1 MRTVLAKAIMFCC
14 PKLSLLLSMHW
25 GKALGQQ
32 PHQQLQQPEMLGCLL
47 LLAPLLQLKKPV
59 CVSHFLFV

>member
-1 MRTVLAKAIMFCC
+1 
-14 PKLSLLLSMHW
+14 MHW

-32 PHQQLQQPEMLGCLL
+32 PHHQLQQPEMLGCLL

-59 CVSHFLFV
+59 YVSHFLFV